1 MIAGR
6 NLALLVGIAVAASS
20 CESPSDLKDAPEYAT
35 KLDVQFRAD
44 ARPGER
50 YPFEVV
56 LDVELHNTSN
66 SNRHVTWGG
75 CGIEAQY
82 YRNGSRVN
90 ISPPPPTACDDI
102 LHMAG
107 LEPLQRRTLREAVVP
122 DISRT
127 LSPGRYKIIM
137 VFTGEI
143 DDVDVRLA
151 IDAGDVDLQ

>member
-1 MIAGR
+1 
-6 NLALLVGIAVAASS
+6 VGFQ
-20 CESPSDLKDAPEYAT
+20 AT
-35 KLDVQFRAD
+35 

-56 LDVELHNTSN
+56 LDMELHNTSD
-66 SNRHVTWGG
+66 SNRHLTWGG

-107 LEPLQRRTLREAVVP
+107 LAPHQKRILSERIVP
-122 DISRT
+122 DISRR

-137 VFTGEI
+137 VFEGDI
-143 DDVDVRLA
+143 NGVDVEIA
-151 IDAGDVDLQ
+151 VDAGDVDLR